1 MNLFLMNMEQETK
14 TSQAPSNLRQDEL
27 FFYSLPLFYQ
37 DKKSVLN
44 QLKMIEDDKHR
55 LNTRIK

>member
-1 MNLFLMNMEQETK
+1 MTISKRNTRGVIEMKNKTPNM
-14 TSQAPSNLRQDEL
+14 RQDEL

-37 DKKSVLN
+37 DKKNVLN

-55 LNTRIK
+55 QKTRIK